1 MEERLMTTKER
12 NEILH
17 GSTYKTKTGCGN
29 IYITGNYDENKNLI
43 EVFIRLGKAGGCA
56 SSQSEALG
64 RLISIALRHGAE
76 LGDVIHQLRGI
87 GCHTPVFTGM
97 GNKNLSCADAV
108 ANVLSSMCESKAE
121 PIEE

>member
-17 GSTYKTKTGCGN
+17 GSTCKAKTGCGN

-64 RLISIALRHGAE
+64 RLISIALRHGATPE
-76 LGDVIHQLRGI
+76 DIIHQLRGI

-108 ANVLSSMCESKAE
+108 ANTLSSMYEVKTESVEK
-121 PIEE
+121 